1 MMVPLNTGKTMPIEN
16 LQNYISLLER
26 HDQLARVAAPADPLL
41 EIAAIT
47 DRVCKQPGGGQALLF
62 ERPAGSRFAVAT
74 NLFGSLKRVCLALGI
89 DNPDRLRVRMGELL
103 EKIPETDLSGLDRQL
118 AGLPEFS
125 RFAAINP
132 AGADRD
138 LATAAQPDL
147 SLFPFLQNWPGDG
160 SACGYQR
167 YITLPQ
173 VFTTSPGGSNP
184 NCGLYR
190 VQIRGPREAAI
201 QWKTGS
207 GAARQAAEFATRGE
221 RMPVAIVLGGDPAM
235 LFSAMLPLPG
245 NLDETAFAGFLRGEA
260 LRTATCDTVPLR
272 VPTGAEV
279 VIEGYVEAG
288 AAVTEGPFGNHTGCY
303 SPAAPAALMRVTAIR
318 HRPDAIVPATVVGPP
333 PMEDCWMA
341 VAWERLLLAF
351 LQKLLPSLADIHF
364 PFEWVF
370 HQSAIIS
377 LENPC
382 PGMVREMAEKLWLL
396 PWFAAARMLVFVDAA
411 CGAADLH
418 AAAWQCINLPEY
430 RHDLIHDAA
439 TGRTAL
445 DATGCRSIRDRVKMD
460 DYIVRLVGRRWREY
474 GLA

>member
-1 MMVPLNTGKTMPIEN
+1 VPIEN

-26 HDQLARVAAPADPLL
+26 HDQLARIAAPTDPIM

-47 DRVCKQPGGGQALLF
+47 DRICKQPGGGRALLF
-62 ERPAGSRFAVAT
+62 EQPAGSRFAVAT
-74 NLFGSLKRVCLALGI
+74 NLFGSLKRICLALGI
-89 DNPDRLRVRMGELL
+89 DHPDRLRDRLRELL
-103 EKIPETDLSGLDRQL
+103 DRIPEIDFPNLDRQL

-125 RFAAINP
+125 RFAAVD
-132 AGADRD
+132 ATEADQE
-138 LATAAQPDL
+138 LVTATQPDL
-147 SLFPFLQNWPGDG
+147 TLFPFLQSWPEDG
-160 SACGYQR
+160 SACGHQR

-173 VFTTSPGGSNP
+173 VFTASPDGNNP

-190 VQIRGPREAAI
+190 VQIRGPREVAI

-207 GAARQAAEFATRGE
+207 GAARQAAEFRRRGE
-221 RMPVAIVLGGDPAM
+221 KMPVAIVLGGDPAM

-245 NLDETAFAGFLRGEA
+245 NLDETAFAGFLRGEP
-260 LRTATCDTVPLR
+260 LRTATCGTVPLR

-288 AAVTEGPFGNHTGCY
+288 ATVTEGPFGNHTGCY
-303 SPAAPAALMRVTAIR
+303 SPAAPAALMRVTTIR
-318 HRPDAIVPATVVGPP
+318 HRPTAIVPATVVGPP

-341 VAWERLLLAF
+341 VGWERLLLAF
-351 LQKLLPSLADIHF
+351 LQKILPELADIHF
-364 PFEWVF
+364 PLEWVF

-377 LENPC
+377 LENPR

-396 PWFAAARMLVFVDAA
+396 PWFAAARILVFVDAA
-411 CGAADLH
+411 RGPLEIRR
-418 AAAWQCINLPEY
+418 AAWQCINLLEY

-445 DATGCRSIRDRVKMD
+445 DATGCRSPQNRTETDQNIA
-460 DYIVRLVGRRWREY
+460 RLIGRRWREY

>member
-1 MMVPLNTGKTMPIEN
+1 MPIEN

-26 HDQLARVAAPADPLL
+26 HDQLACISAPVDPLL

-47 DRVCKQPGGGQALLF
+47 DRVCKQPGGGRALLF
-62 ERPAGSRFAVAT
+62 EQPAGSRFAVAT
-74 NLFGSLKRVCLALGI
+74 NLFGSLKRICLALGI
-89 DNPDRLRVRMGELL
+89 DHPDRLRVRLRELL
-103 EKIPETDLSGLDRQL
+103 DRIPEIDFHNLDRQL

-125 RFAAINP
+125 RFAAVD
-132 AGADRD
+132 ATEADQE
-138 LATAAQPDL
+138 LVTANQPDL
-147 SLFPFLQNWPGDG
+147 TLFPFLQSWPEDG
-160 SACGYQR
+160 SACGHQR

-173 VFTTSPGGSNP
+173 VFTTSPDGNNP

-190 VQIRGPREAAI
+190 VQIRGPREVAI

-207 GAARQAAEFATRGE
+207 GAARQAAEFRSRGE
-221 RMPVAIVLGGDPAM
+221 KMPVAIVLGGDPAM

-245 NLDETAFAGFLRGEA
+245 NLDETAFAGFLRREP
-260 LRTATCDTVPLR
+260 LRTATCGTVPLR

-288 AAVTEGPFGNHTGCY
+288 DTVTEGPFGNHTGCY
-303 SPAAPAALMRVTAIR
+303 SPASSAALMRVTAIR
-318 HRPDAIVPATVVGPP
+318 HRPNAIVPATVVGPP

-341 VAWERLLLAF
+341 VAWERLQLAF
-351 LQKLLPSLADIHF
+351 LQKILPELADIHF

-377 LENPC
+377 LENPR
-382 PGMVREMAEKLWLL
+382 PDMVREMAEKLWLL

-411 CGAADLH
+411 CGPAGLQR
-418 AAAWQCINLPEY
+418 AAWQCINLLEY

-445 DATGCRSIRDRVKMD
+445 DATGCRSPQNRANMD
-460 DYIVRLVGRRWREY
+460 EDIARLVGRRWREY

>member
-1 MMVPLNTGKTMPIEN
+1 MPFEN
-16 LQNYISLLER
+16 LQNYISLLEQ
-26 HDQLARVAAPADPLL
+26 HDQLARISAPVDPLL

-47 DRVCKQPGGGQALLF
+47 DRVCKQPGGGRALLF
-62 ERPAGSRFAVAT
+62 EQPYGSRFAVAT
-74 NLFGSLKRVCLALGI
+74 NLFGSLKRICLALEI
-89 DNPDRLRVRMGELL
+89 DHPDRLRVRLRELL
-103 EKIPETDLSGLDRQL
+103 DKIPEIDFPNLDRQL

-125 RFAAINP
+125 RFAAIDSTE
-132 AGADRD
+132 ADQE
-138 LATAAQPDL
+138 LVTAAQPDL
-147 SLFPFLQNWPGDG
+147 TLFPFLQSWLDDG
-160 SACGYQR
+160 SACGHKR

-173 VFTTSPGGSNP
+173 VFTTFPDGNNP

-190 VQIRGPREAAI
+190 VQIRGPRELAI

-207 GAARQAAEFATRGE
+207 GAARQAAEFRSRGE
-221 RMPVAIVLGGDPAM
+221 TMPVAIMLGGDPAM

-245 NLDETAFAGFLRGEA
+245 NLDETAFAGFLRGEP
-260 LRTATCDTVPLR
+260 LRTATCGTVPLR

-288 AAVTEGPFGNHTGCY
+288 ATVTEGPFGNHTGCY

-351 LQKLLPSLADIHF
+351 LQKLLPELADIHF
-364 PFEWVF
+364 PLEWVF

-377 LENPC
+377 LENPR

-396 PWFAAARMLVFVDAA
+396 PWFAAARILVFVDAA
-411 CGAADLH
+411 CGPLEIRR
-418 AAAWQCINLPEY
+418 AAWQCINLLEY

-445 DATGCRSIRDRVKMD
+445 DATGCRSPQNRTETDQDIA
-460 DYIVRLVGRRWREY
+460 RLVGRRWREY